1 MHPHGRAVAVT
12 LLSLALLVACAKE
25 TATPPTT
32 SAPPSPA
39 AAESFSGTDKNLSAA
54 QLEALVGP
62 VALYPD
68 DLLALVLPASTQP
81 QQVVDA
87 KRFLEQRK
95 TNASLEPPKT
105 WDPSVIA
112 LLNYP
117 DALNRMSADFTW
129 LQQLGTSVVDQ
140 QAAVM
145 DAVQSFRRKVLEAGN
160 LKSDDKQNISVKP
173 GGAGASQVVVIEP
186 ASPQAIYVPT
196 YQPTSVTYAA
206 SPDYVYPYYW
216 SAPYPYYYNPA
227 ATFYMGTFVGTS
239 IGFGCSWHDHD
250 IYRGDIN
257 VENVNV
263 NNINRERANA
273 RTESAQN
280 SNLANE
286 IRQNPENVWR
296 PDPAA
301 VSRTQASGSSA
312 AAARGATARANLN
325 TAAASGAFSGV
336 NRGAVASA
344 YSARGARSMGGGFR
358 GGRR

>member
-1 MHPHGRAVAVT
+1 MHPRGRAVAVT

-32 SAPPSPA
+32 NAPPAPA
-39 AAESFSGTDKNLSAA
+39 AAESFSGNDKNLSAA

-81 QQVVDA
+81 RQVVDA

-117 DALNRMSADFTW
+117 DALNRMTADFTW

-160 LKSDDKQNISVKP
+160 LKSGDKQNVAVQPS
-173 GGAGASQVVVIEP
+173 GAGAQQVVVIES
-186 ASPQAIYVPT
+186 ANPQAIYVPT
-196 YQPTSVTYAA
+196 YQPATVTYAA
-206 SPDYVYPYYW
+206 SPGYVYPYYW
-216 SAPYPYYYNPA
+216 SAPYPYYYDPG
-227 ATFYMGTFVGTS
+227 ATFYMGVFVGTS

-257 VENVNV
+257 VESVNV
-263 NNINRERANA
+263 NREQAKTRINDV
-273 RTESAQN
+273 QN
-280 SNLANE
+280 SDLANQ

-301 VSRTQASGSSA
+301 VSRAQASGSSA
-312 AAARGATARANLN
+312 AATRGATARANLN
-325 TAAASGAFSGV
+325 SAAASGAFSGV
-336 NRGAVASA
+336 NRGAAASA
-344 YSARGARSMGGGFR
+344 YGARGARSMGGGFR